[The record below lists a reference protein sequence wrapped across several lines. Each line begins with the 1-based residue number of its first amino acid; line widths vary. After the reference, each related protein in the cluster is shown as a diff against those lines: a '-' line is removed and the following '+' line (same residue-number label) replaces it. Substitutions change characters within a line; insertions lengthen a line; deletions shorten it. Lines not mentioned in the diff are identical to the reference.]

1 MQARLMPTD
10 RTIRLLVAD
19 DQEVVRS
26 GVKALLVGTE
36 IEVVAEA
43 ACSQAAVKLA
53 LEMDVNLVLLDIRM
67 PDGDGLTALSRIKLE
82 KPKLPVLLF
91 SAFDN
96 LASITQA
103 IDLGASGFLLKGCS
117 RDEFLNAI
125 RIVAAGENIWNR
137 KRRQTA
143 SRSLRTPGRAC
154 TLEASL
160 TERESEVLHEIV
172 LGLSNDQI
180 AAKLEINSETV
191 KEHVHNIVRKVG
203 LNDRTQA
210 AVWAVRNGLV

>member
-1 MQARLMPTD
+1 MPIE
-10 RTIRLLVAD
+10 RKIRLLVAD

-36 IEVVAEA
+36 IMVVAEA
-43 ACSQAAVKLA
+43 PCSQAAVKLA
-53 LEMDVNLVLLDIRM
+53 LEMDFDLLLLDIRM
-67 PDGDGLTALSRIKLE
+67 PDGDGLTALSGIKLE

>member
-1 MQARLMPTD
+1 
-10 RTIRLLVAD
+10 
-19 DQEVVRS
+19 
-26 GVKALLVGTE
+26 
-36 IEVVAEA
+36 
-43 ACSQAAVKLA
+43 
-53 LEMDVNLVLLDIRM
+53 M

-96 LASITQA
+96 LASIAQA

-125 RIVAAGENIWNR
+125 RIVVAGENIWNR

-143 SRSLRTPGRAC
+143 SRSLRTSGRVG

-160 TERESEVLHEIV
+160 TERESEVLHKIV

-180 AAKLEINSETV
+180 AAKLEITSETV
-191 KEHVHNIVRKVG
+191 KEHVQHVFRKLGVG
-203 LNDRTQA
+203 DRTQA

>member
-1 MQARLMPTD
+1 MPTD

-82 KPKLPVLLF
+82 KPKLPALLF

-96 LASITQA
+96 LASVAQA
-103 IDLGASGFLLKGCS
+103 IDLGAGGFLLKGCG
-117 RDEFLNAI
+117 RNEFLNAI
-125 RIVAAGENIWNR
+125 RVVAAGENSWIGK
-137 KRRQTA
+137 KRQGA
-143 SRSLRTPGRAC
+143 SRSLRTPGRVG

-160 TERESEVLHEIV
+160 TEREGEVLHEIV

-180 AAKLEINSETV
+180 AVKLEITSETV
-191 KEHVHNIVRKVG
+191 KEHVQHVLRKLGVG
-203 LNDRTQA
+203 DRTQA

>member
-1 MQARLMPTD
+1 MPIE
-10 RTIRLLVAD
+10 RKIRLLVAD

-26 GVKALLVGTE
+26 GVKALLEGTE
-36 IEVVAEA
+36 IKVVAEA
-43 ACSQAAVKLA
+43 ACSQAAVKMA
-53 LEMDVNLVLLDIRM
+53 LEMDVDLVLLDVRM
-67 PDGDGLTALSRIKLE
+67 PDGDGLTALNRIKLD
-82 KPKLPVLLF
+82 KPGLPVLLF

-96 LASITQA
+96 LASVAQA

-191 KEHVHNIVRKVG
+191 KEHVQHVLRKLGVG
-203 LNDRTQA
+203 DRTQA